1 MVSANSLAC
10 GVSRI
15 VFPGI
20 VFLLPPR
27 MISDWLS
34 DVKAEAEVESSNTVG
49 YQKIQLTVGFNMISP
64 AFNEI
69 GGNIKAIKNIFE
81 EKTGW
86 TAGEADSEAD
96 YIYIWHNGGYAYTY
110 FVSSDADGA
119 WANGEE
125 SFSETE
131 DQLPENVGF
140 WLYNRGSARTVTLAG
155 EVPTEDAVI
164 SIIPG
169 FTMVSNPF
177 AAPIPVK
184 SIAATSGEFV
194 AGEADSEADYIYIW
208 RNGGYDATYFV
219 SSDADG
225 AWANGEESFSETE
238 DTIAPGEAFWFYR
251 RGSAMTITIPCPN

>member
-1 MVSANSLAC
+1 MN
-10 GVSRI
+10 I
-15 VFPGI
+15 T
-20 VFLLPPR
+20 
-27 MISDWLS
+27 
-34 DVKAEAEVESSNTVG
+34 AEVTSSNTVG
-49 YQKIQLTVGFNMISP
+49 YQKVQLTPGFNMISP

-69 GGNIKAIKNIFE
+69 GGDIKAIKNIFQ

-86 TAGEADSEAD
+86 VAADTDAEAD

-110 FVSSDADGA
+110 FVSTDADENGA
-119 WANGEE
+119 WANGED
-125 SFSETE
+125 SYTETD

-140 WLYNRGSARTVTLAG
+140 WLYNRGSARTVNLAG
-155 EVPTEDAVI
+155 EVPTDDAVI

-184 SIAATSGEFV
+184 SIVATSGEFV
-194 AGEADSEADYIYIW
+194 GADTDAEADYIYIW
-208 RNGGYDATYFV
+208 RNGGYDTTYFV
-219 SSDADG
+219 STDADENG
-225 AWANGEESFSETE
+225 AWANGEDSYTETE